1 MLTESILLLTLI
13 SYLTST
19 NLLSI
24 LYSSFIY
31 LMAIGIL
38 LFINNANIYTGF
50 LWVIDLGV
58 GLVFFIFIL
67 HFTLFLYQKSY
78 FNITYR
84 LFFILISLI
93 AFVIVY
99 FYYLPTSIDNSYYK
113 DLDKTWYL
121 RVVIVDYYILY
132 NTFEVT
138 ELNLLRDS
146 YFLLNSFEF
155 FLINFSLFFGLIAS
169 ILLCFLIQRIF
180 NFINFSQI
188 NDLSLLNEINAGF
201 FIRQQSFIRQ
211 QDTQGIVKIWSKDKL

>member
-1 MLTESILLLTLI
+1 M
-13 SYLTST
+13 
-19 NLLSI
+19 
-24 LYSSFIY
+24 
-31 LMAIGIL
+31 
-38 LFINNANIYTGF
+38 
-50 LWVIDLGV
+50 
-58 GLVFFIFIL
+58 FFIFIL

-211 QDTQGIVKIWSKDKL
+211 QDTQGIVKI

>member
-31 LMAIGIL
+31 LIAIGIL
-38 LFINNANIYTGF
+38 LFINNANVYTGF

-84 LFFILISLI
+84 LFFILVSTIL
-93 AFVIVY
+93 FLLVY
-99 FYYLPTSIDNSYYK
+99 FYYLPISLDNGYYR
-113 DLDKTWYL
+113 DLHKTWYL
-121 RVVIVDYYILY
+121 RLILVDYYILY
-132 NTFEVT
+132 NTFEIT

-188 NDLSLLNEINAGF
+188 NDLSLLSEINSSF
-201 FIRQQSFIRQ
+201 FIRQQNFIRQ